1 MKLNRYFLFLCALA
15 ALSGCGG
22 GGRDAAPFTTST
34 PKHEGVAPMLS
45 AKETAQAQNEGGL
58 VDAASAR
65 DGRKGSSP
73 DTPAAVFR
81 FYNTARG
88 VHFYTISVVERD
100 RVKALPQFRYEGV
113 AFYAMPAGNTTH
125 LAVHRF
131 LNRTNGTH
139 FYTSS
144 ETEKISV
151 EANLRHIYQYEGVA
165 WRARSQPADGWVPMR
180 RFYVAGSGVHFY
192 TANEGEYLALV
203 RRNVFTYEGIAYYVR
218 ASATGVGL
226 DFTFGTDGRV
236 VSSLQGLQYGTAGSA
251 RLSDGRLLVG
261 GLCRTGDVHDFCVAR
276 YHSDG
281 RLDTSFGT
289 GGWAKQTVS
298 TFRASASAMAVLPD
312 GRIVVGGSCI
322 NLYELG
328 NYFCMA
334 RFSADGESDSGFGT
348 NGVSQFHVSAL
359 PYGGVGDELTDIA
372 VADSGSLFVTGDC
385 SSRFCAAKVQE
396 DGTLDLS
403 FGTQGVATVQGT
415 GDIAPSRVV
424 RLDSFGRLVIA
435 GSCRSGSEAEA
446 FCLRRLNADGTLDT
460 AFGSGGLTRTVV
472 TGSSSSNI
480 TALHHLPSGG
490 WLATGSCL
498 MGTVSSYDF
507 CAVRYSED
515 GLQDESYGSS
525 GAVVQAMQDG
535 VRGEYSTASLLDTQG
550 RLLMVGTCYVGNY
563 SRSQFCAGRWLSD
576 GGLDRTFGVDGR
588 LLVDMPGYGDVPS
601 AVLQDA
607 DGRSVLSG
615 TCLSSE
621 TSDISPPDFCLV
633 RLVP

>member
-1 MKLNRYFLFLCALA
+1 MPSAEEA
-15 ALSGCGG
+15 AQEQ
-22 GGRDAAPFTTST
+22 D
-34 PKHEGVAPMLS
+34 
-45 AKETAQAQNEGGL
+45 EGGPAEAIRANE
-58 VDAASAR
+58 VRKASSL
-65 DGRKGSSP
+65 DS
-73 DTPAAVFR
+73 PAAVFR
-81 FYNTARG
+81 FYNTVRG
-88 VHFYTISVVERD
+88 VHFYTISVAERD
-100 RVKALPQFRYEGV
+100 RVQTLSQFRYEGA
-113 AFYAMPAGNTTH
+113 AFYAMPAGNTSY

-151 EANLRHIYQYEGVA
+151 EANLGHIYQYEGVA

-180 RFYVAGSGVHFY
+180 RFYVARFGVHFY
-192 TANEGEYLALV
+192 TASEDEYQSLLG
-203 RRNVFTYEGIAYYVR
+203 RNVFSYEGIAYYVR
-218 ASATGVGL
+218 PSAAGTGL
-226 DFTFGTDGRV
+226 DFTFGTEGRV
-236 VSSLQGLQYGTAGSA
+236 VSSVQGFQYGSGGSA

-289 GGWAKQTVS
+289 DGWARQTVS
-298 TFRASASAMAVLPD
+298 MFRASAAAMALLPD
-312 GRIVVGGSCI
+312 GRIVVGGSCN

-334 RFSADGESDSGFGT
+334 RFSANGETDGSFGT
-348 NGVSQFHVSAL
+348 GGVSRFHVSAL
-359 PYGGVGDELTDIA
+359 PDGGVGDELTDIA
-372 VADSGSLFVTGDC
+372 VADSGALFVTGGC

-403 FGTQGVATVQGT
+403 FGAQGVATVQGG
-415 GDIAPSRVV
+415 GDIAHSRVV
-424 RLDSFGRLVIA
+424 RLDSLGRLVIA
-435 GSCRSGSEAEA
+435 GSCRSGSEADA

-460 AFGSGGLTRTVV
+460 GFGSAGLTRTVV
-472 TGSSSSNI
+472 TGSSASNI
-480 TALHHLPSGG
+480 TDLHHLPGGG

-498 MGTVSSYDF
+498 MGAVSGYDF

-515 GLQDESYGSS
+515 GLQDEAFGSS
-525 GAVVQAMQDG
+525 GAVVQPMQDG
-535 VRGEYSTASLLDTQG
+535 VLADYSTASQLDTQG
-550 RLLMVGTCYVGNY
+550 RLLMVGTCYTGSF

-576 GGLDRTFGVDGR
+576 GELDPTFGVNGR
-588 LLVDMPGYGDVPS
+588 LLVDMPGYADVAS

-621 TSDISPPDFCLV
+621 TSDLSPPDFCLV
-633 RLVP
+633 RLAR